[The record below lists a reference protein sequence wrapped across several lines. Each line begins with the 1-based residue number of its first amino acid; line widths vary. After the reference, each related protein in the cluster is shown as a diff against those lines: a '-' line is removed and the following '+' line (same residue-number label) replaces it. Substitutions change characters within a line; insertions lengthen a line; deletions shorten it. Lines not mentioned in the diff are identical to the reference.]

1 MDPMTIILF
10 YNGTWVDKTT
20 YNDYEVAGIL
30 IPIKCSYNVLA
41 QEIYETLSID
51 RNKYGITV
59 KFQIKEGIPP
69 ITIKDDNGCKFYHQ
83 IRKKND
89 DGTRYP
95 LMVNTFESPASPE
108 CLASN
113 NYLEIGETS
122 MQCTE
127 QLPTRTEYAQ
137 LVADYAYDHA
147 QQALQTSSEINQVI
161 TNPQI
166 DRIHVGQVFSNKQT
180 LKNAISLYSIR
191 QNQPFKVKRSST
203 LDYKIVCVDEN
214 CKWSFLASK
223 HGKTEMFKVR
233 KIKYDHTCSLDIT
246 SGNHPQATSNL
257 VGHVIKNKFVN
268 PKRNYTPNEIV
279 DDIADDYSVSIS
291 YQKAWRAREKA
302 MVDARR
308 CPQESYGEIPSI
320 LYMMQIS
327 NPGTITDLVTDED
340 GKFKYLYFA
349 IGASIKGWQHCTPI
363 IVTDGTFLTNQYGG
377 TLLTANAQNAN
388 RHIFPLAFA
397 IVDSENDNS
406 WNWFMQKIKE
416 TYGEREGQCIISDR
430 HESIYKATKSNF
442 PLLMHGV
449 CCYHLLKN
457 LKMKFKKGGDE
468 LKHAF
473 DGASKA
479 YTIEEFEKCMQDL
492 DNIDLRI
499 RDFLA
504 NEVGYDKWTRLCSMN
519 KRYKTMTSN
528 IAESVNAALKSVR
541 ELPVATLL
549 ECLHS
554 LVQRWY
560 WENKNRALKTETT
573 LKNIPEKA
581 LKKQREM
588 GLKYKVETANLLVY
602 KVHDY
607 TNSYIVNLENKTCT
621 CQKFDYDEMPCSHA
635 MTVLAKR
642 NFSCYK
648 YCSYYY
654 TKEVFMSTYEDSIL
668 PLGEATSWNI
678 PEDVKNITVH
688 PPKYKRPAGRPKKD
702 RYKGAMDTK
711 TKVKC
716 GKCNQK
722 GHNRRSCK
730 NEAILNPLKRRKL
743 L

>member
-89 DGTRYP
+89 DETRYP
-95 LMVNTFESPASPE
+95 LMVNTFESSASPE

-147 QQALQTSSEINQVI
+147 QQALQTSSEINHVI

-191 QNQPFKVKRSST
+191 QNRPFKVKRSST
-203 LDYKIVCVDEN
+203 LDYKIFCVDEN
-214 CKWSFLASK
+214 
-223 HGKTEMFKVR
+223 
-233 KIKYDHTCSLDIT
+233 YIT

-291 YQKAWRAREKA
+291 YQKARRAREKA

-327 NPGTITDLVTDED
+327 NPGTITRSCCDED

-504 NEVGYDKWTRLCSMN
+504 NEVGYDKWTRLYSMN

-560 WENKNRALKTETT
+560 WENKNRALKTDTT
-573 LKNIPEKA
+573 LANIPEKA

-588 GLKYKVETANLLVY
+588 GLKYK
-602 KVHDY
+602 
-607 TNSYIVNLENKTCT
+607 
-621 CQKFDYDEMPCSHA
+621 KFDYDEMPCSHA
-635 MTVLAKR
+635 MAVLAKR

-654 TKEVFMSTYEDSIL
+654 TKEAFMSTYEDSIL